1 MILKLFSDQSEW
13 RALPTCVGT
22 VAEPQEAKKYEMYA
36 AAFSGHIFLDML
48 LEEQW
53 TWHSPLLDPLLTGE
67 QISFWAREC
76 KIKRIFFILKWTRM
90 HSSRMRTARSSSR
103 LLWGC
108 LPQCMLGYPPECGP
122 GDPLGVGLRPPRP
135 GPSTSPLGVGLEIC
149 KACWDTTCNAC
160 WDTIPPWT
168 EFLIHA
174 TENIT
179 LPQTSFAG
187 GNHSYLIQ
195 SINLSCFL
203 MLSMWKFYAEHV
215 RS

>member
-1 MILKLFSDQSEW
+1 
-13 RALPTCVGT
+13 
-22 VAEPQEAKKYEMYA
+22 
-36 AAFSGHIFLDML
+36 
-48 LEEQW
+48 
-53 TWHSPLLDPLLTGE
+53 
-67 QISFWAREC
+67 
-76 KIKRIFFILKWTRM
+76 M

-108 LPQCMLGYPPECGP
+108 LPQCILGSPPPSVGLDTPRCRPGDPPRCGP
-122 GDPLGVGLRPPRP
+122 GDPPTP

-149 KACWDTTCNAC
+149 KACWDTTPRGPARHAGIPLAMPAG
-160 WDTIPPWT
+160 IPPPLWT

-187 GNHSYLIQ
+187 GNHSNIIQ

-203 MLSMWKFYAEHV
+203 MLSM
-215 RS
+215 